1 MATRGRPPK
10 PVEVK
15 RASGNPGKRALP
27 NKDNLI
33 VLPSVSGIPEPS
45 RQLFQFGL
53 ELWNR
58 VWSMGNSWLSYS
70 TDVDL
75 LLLVCEQM
83 DERAKLRTAV
93 WNDGRIDERKALRA
107 LEKQIVENLSLL
119 GFTPTDRSRLGV
131 AEVKKQSKLEDLLAR
146 KANRE

>member
-10 PVEVK
+10 PVELK
-15 RASGNPGKRALP
+15 RATGNPGKRALP
-27 NKDNLI
+27 DRENVI
-33 VLPSVSGIPEPS
+33 VIPAVTSIPEPS

-58 VWSMGNSWLSYS
+58 VWQMGHSWISYN

-75 LLLVCEQM
+75 LLMVCEQM
-83 DERAKLRTAV
+83 DERAKLRTQV
-93 WNDGRIDERKALRA
+93 WNEGKNDERKALRS

-131 AEVKKQSKLEDLLAR
+131 AEVKRQSKLEDLLAR
-146 KANRE
+146 KADRV

>member
-1 MATRGRPPK
+1 MASRGRPPK
-10 PVEVK
+10 PVELK
-15 RASGNPGKRALP
+15 RATGNPGKRALP
-27 NKDNLI
+27 DKETVI
-33 VLPSVSGIPEPS
+33 VLPAVTSIPEPS

-58 VWSMGNSWLSYS
+58 VWSMGHSWISYS

-83 DERAKLRTAV
+83 DERAKLRTQV
-93 WNDGRIDERKALRA
+93 WNEGKNDERKALRQ
-107 LEKQIVENLSLL
+107 LERAIVDNLSLL

-146 KANRE
+146 KAQRG

>member
-15 RASGNPGKRALP
+15 RATGNPGKRALP
-27 NKDNLI
+27 DAGNLI
-33 VLPSVSGIPEPS
+33 LLPAISEIPEPS
-45 RQLFQFGL
+45 RQLFQFGR
-53 ELWNR
+53 ELWDR
-58 VWSMGNSWLSYS
+58 VWSMGSNWLSYN

-75 LLLVCEQM
+75 LLMVCEQM
-83 DERAKLRTAV
+83 DERAKLRTQV
-93 WNDGRIDERKALRA
+93 WNEGKNDERKALRS

>member
-1 MATRGRPPK
+1 MANRGRPPK
-10 PVEVK
+10 PVELK
-15 RASGNPGKRALP
+15 RATGNPGKRALP
-27 NKDNLI
+27 DQENVI
-33 VLPSVSGIPEPS
+33 MLPAVTTIPEPS

-58 VWSMGNSWLSYS
+58 AWATGHSWISPN
-70 TDVDL
+70 TDIDL

-83 DERAKLRTAV
+83 DERAKLRTQV
-93 WNDGRIDERKALRA
+93 WNEGRNDERKALRQ
-107 LEKQIVENLSLL
+107 LERAIVDNLSLL

-146 KANRE
+146 KAQRG